1 MAVIDRPL
9 SVNPVLTSAP
19 RRALPLTPLLPL
31 AEELWWIVRF
41 AALLLWLTLRFGYR
55 QARRIPGAVLP
66 PLGAVALCGYMAVR
80 AVSGYLADPRPLVA
94 VFLAPVVV
102 VVGFALFCAWT
113 CSGLAP
119 VTYRGPHGSM
129 TVRRTITGKTELT
142 ARYVKTKP
150 KPKPKK
156 FCTPKS
162 TAVHEGGHAAAIE
175 ACGGTIVGAAAFSD
189 GSGWCKGRLPR
200 MGTLRH
206 RVINYMSVMVAGEVA
221 TGSKSGCGHD
231 QYWATWAA
239 EKLPK
244 KDRSMAWSRCYS
256 MARWAQSTHRATAAR
271 VRDALL
277 RTGRY
282 HGAGGSQHYL

>member
-1 MAVIDRPL
+1 MAKPGTAVATLPAIAVP
-9 SVNPVLTSAP
+9 AP
-19 RRALPLTPLLPL
+19 PPWRDWIA
-31 AEELWWIVRF
+31 ELWWLLQF
-41 AALLLWLTLRFGYR
+41 ADDLLLVTLRGGVRGF
-55 QARRIPGAVLP
+55 RRIPRTARLP
-66 PLGAVALCGYMAVR
+66 IAAVALCVYMGDR
-80 AVSGYLADPRPLVA
+80 AVTGYLADPRPIMTVLAWPLLV
-94 VFLAPVVV
+94 VC
-102 VVGFALFCAWT
+102 GFVLFCAWA

-119 VTYRGPHGSM
+119 ITYRGPHGTM

-150 KPKPKK
+150 KK
-156 FCTPKS
+156 FCTPRS

-200 MGTLRH
+200 LSKLRH

-231 QYWATWAA
+231 QYWATWAV

-244 KDRSMAWSRCYS
+244 KDRSMAWSRAYS

-282 HGAGGSQHYL
+282 HGAGGSQHYV